1 MLWGWGFNG
10 NGLGKRKHPGGMVL
24 AVNAERT
31 SRWESWA
38 DEDADNLS
46 GINYIM
52 DLAGMKE
59 PRLDLS
65 VVVDSFNS

>member
-1 MLWGWGFNG
+1 
-10 NGLGKRKHPGGMVL
+10 MVL